1 MPELSLTYITKTKT
15 HNGLKNEL
23 IKTYKKSFG
32 IKSTT
37 RFYNMDDYSY
47 KLEFN
52 IEHPSKGT
60 GYIRYVNNGGEISTL
75 LYYSPL

>member
-1 MPELSLTYITKTKT
+1 MITVI
-15 HNGLKNEL
+15 N
-23 IKTYKKSFG
+23 
-32 IKSTT
+32 
-37 RFYNMDDYSY
+37 YNMDDY
-47 KLEFN
+47 